1 MEEQMKRNSLALG
14 SASILILAGVT
25 LGTPAMAQSQTQPQ
39 DQSQMQ
45 DKSQANQ
52 AQDEAPAKAKV
63 MHHRRAMSQNA
74 KQTAKEDR
82 SEDRVTAQLNQQQL
96 AQAGNQSGG
105 QNGMMSNGTMTNTGD
120 QPSSM
125 QNGAQGTVDN
135 PQTNNCVAAG
145 SGVNCST
152 PTPNANVNG
161 GTPPGPSK

>member
-1 MEEQMKRNSLALG
+1 MTATQGTGSVTPRSSFRTGEHSVLHTATLISMEEQMKRNSLALG

-25 LGTPAMAQSQTQPQ
+25 LGTPAMAQSQTQPP

-125 QNGAQGTVDN
+125 QNG
-135 PQTNNCVAAG
+135 
-145 SGVNCST
+145 
-152 PTPNANVNG
+152 